1 MKKLLLLFTFL
12 SLTSGIFA
20 QVSKTINVETAGTLS
35 PSLTSNELATIT
47 NLTITGTIDARDFKT
62 MRDNMPLLAVLD
74 LSGVTIVAYN
84 GTLGTSNYQPDYPA
98 NTIPENA
105 FLNKTWQGKISLTS
119 IVFPVSLTAIGDYS
133 FYSCSGLT
141 SLVIP
146 SSVTSIGYSAFY
158 SCSGLTTV
166 TIPSSVTS
174 IGEDAFRDCSGLITV
189 TIPSSVISIGKS
201 VFYGC
206 SGLTTVTIPSSVTS
220 IGDWAFVDCRGL
232 TTVVIPSSVTL
243 IGNYAFLRCSGC
255 TTVAIPSSV
264 TSIGEGVF
272 AGCSGL
278 TTVAIPSSVT
288 SIGDYAFSGC
298 SGLTTIEI
306 PTSVNSIGNDVFSY
320 CSGLTSVTIPSSV
333 TSVANYAFYGCSGL
347 ITVDSNNPN
356 YSSLDGVLYDKSQT
370 LLIHCPT
377 SKIESFII
385 PSSVTSIGNAAFNNC
400 RELTTVT
407 IPSSVISI
415 EESAFINCDGLTS
428 IITSR
433 ITPINLSVSYGVFD
447 SFKTTCTL
455 YVPLGSKSAYQVA
468 DQWKDFANIVEKD
481 LTGIDPII
489 SDQKLNIYPNP
500 TTGKVKLVFDQI
512 PQGGETLTVNDF
524 TGKTI
529 LTQSI
534 QNKEEWIDLKGNS
547 PGVYLIRTNMKD
559 FKVQKIILK

>member
-174 IGEDAFRDCSGLITV
+174 IGEDAFRDCSGLIT
-189 TIPSSVISIGKS
+189 
-201 VFYGC
+201 
-206 SGLTTVTIPSSVTS
+206 
-220 IGDWAFVDCRGL
+220 
-232 TTVVIPSSVTL
+232 
-243 IGNYAFLRCSGC
+243 
-255 TTVAIPSSV
+255 
-264 TSIGEGVF
+264 
-272 AGCSGL
+272 
-278 TTVAIPSSVT
+278 
-288 SIGDYAFSGC
+288 
-298 SGLTTIEI
+298 
-306 PTSVNSIGNDVFSY
+306 
-320 CSGLTSVTIPSSV
+320 VTIPSSV